1 MRIILTTSL
10 MLGFY
15 CLCAQEWQQVGN
27 FNKSPRTLFTDTVD
41 NILYIGGDFR
51 FNGSDTVNGV
61 CRLQGNAIQ
70 PMGTGF
76 YAACGNNVCNP
87 ILSFIRYKNEIYSG
101 AYFNEIA
108 GVPSSGIVRW
118 DGSNWYPI
126 TPFLYNVNSNAGF
139 ISGSCVYNNL
149 LYVVGTFKFAGNKE
163 ANSVAS
169 WDGVQWTTFGFPD
182 DISAV
187 YYGAP
192 FNFRVAYYK
201 NELYVCGEFYNI
213 INDSSNFNIAR
224 YDGNTWKQ
232 VGGGLSPV
240 LSSIHDMVVYH
251 DELYIAGIFS
261 TSEGNPGNKIMRW
274 DGTAWHDVGK
284 GVCGSGSIYDMLVY
298 NDKLYV
304 AGSFNCISDSL
315 LLENVAVWDGQH
327 WCSVGN
333 SRFDNGDVTSI
344 AVYNDEIYIG
354 GEFTNI
360 DDQPVKYF
368 AKYIGDHSKDT
379 CAALVAVKNTPAP
392 SGQLSISPNPASGS
406 IRLLVADETT
416 AIQAIAFYD
425 VAGRDCTG
433 LTNLPASSAPTT
445 ATIDI
450 HRLPAGLY
458 HVRVQY
464 AEKVFIG
471 RFVKI

>member
-1 MRIILTTSL
+1 MRLILTITL
-10 MLGFY
+10 MFGVYNLY
-15 CLCAQEWQQVGN
+15 TQEWQQVGN
-27 FNKSPRTLFTDTVD
+27 FNGSPRTLFTDTID
-41 NILYIGGDFR
+41 NILYIGGGFR
-51 FNGSDTVNGV
+51 FNGNDTLNGV
-61 CRLQGNAIQ
+61 CRLQGNVIQ

-76 YAACGNNVCNP
+76 YDACGGIDCNP
-87 ILSFIRYKNEIYSG
+87 ILSFIRYENEIYSG

-108 GVPSSGIVRW
+108 GVPSSGIARW
-118 DGSNWYPI
+118 DGGNWYPI
-126 TPFLYNVNSNAGF
+126 TPFLYDENTETGY
-139 ISGSCVYNNL
+139 ISGSCVSNNV
-149 LYVVGTFKFAGNKE
+149 LYVVGAFKFAGDE
-163 ANSVAS
+163 LANSVAS
-169 WDGVQWTTFGFPD
+169 WDGVQWTTYGFPST
-182 DISAV
+182 ISGDV
-187 YYGAP
+187 P
-192 FNFRVAYYK
+192 LNFRVANYK
-201 NELYVCGEFYNI
+201 DELYVGGNFYNK
-213 INDSSNFNIAR
+213 INGIENDDIAR

-232 VGGGLSPV
+232 VGGGLFGG
-240 LSSIHDMVVYH
+240 LSSVSDMVVYH
-251 DELYIAGIFS
+251 DELYVAGPFS
-261 TSEGNPGNKIMRW
+261 TSDGNAGNKIMRW

-284 GVCGSGSIYDMLVY
+284 GICGSGRINDMMVY

-304 AGSFNCISDSL
+304 AGIFNCISDGL
-315 LLENVAVWDGQH
+315 PIQNVAVWDGQH
-327 WCSVGN
+327 WCSIGN
-333 SRFDNGDVTSI
+333 SKFDNGATSI

-354 GEFTNI
+354 GGFTKI

-379 CAALVAVKNTPAP
+379 CAALVAVKNSSTP

-445 ATIDI
+445 ASIDI